1 MDIYRKDITGK
12 MVKYVV
18 KKYKSHC
25 SIPDTI
31 YNELNN

>member
-1 MDIYRKDITGK
+1 MNIYRKGITGK

-25 SIPDTI
+25 NVSDTI